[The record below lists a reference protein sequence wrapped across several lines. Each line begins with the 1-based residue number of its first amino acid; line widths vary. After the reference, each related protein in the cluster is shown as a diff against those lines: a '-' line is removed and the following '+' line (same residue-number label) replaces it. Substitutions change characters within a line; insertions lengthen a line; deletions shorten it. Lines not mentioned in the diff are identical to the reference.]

1 MNRILMIYNVLSDAR
16 KAGVGGD
23 GRVSEEI
30 GTNSNNHSEC
40 QRIKYKSES
49 RILLVGSG
57 ADEQSAGYGPH
68 KTNYKQSRSR
78 WFSWVDPKFF
88 CPKLMVP
95 RTGQVVTCI
104 EEMSSWRTWAV
115 WNQEN
120 GENLV

>member
-30 GTNSNNHSEC
+30 GTNINNHSEC

-57 ADEQSAGYGPH
+57 ADEQSAGYGPI
-68 KTNYKQSRSR
+68 KLITNKA
-78 WFSWVDPKFF
+78 
-88 CPKLMVP
+88 
-95 RTGQVVTCI
+95 GQDGSAGLIQNSFVQ
-104 EEMSSWRTWAV
+104 
-115 WNQEN
+115 N
-120 GENLV
+120 